1 MAYEKVARA
10 ILREI
15 PVATIGR
22 FVQTFK
28 KADLAANGNNCG
40 NACGNNCV
48 DGIGLVLD
56 RYGHGEFD
64 IKELRQAQRDATGL
78 QDAIRK
84 EATRILKE

>member
-15 PVATIGR
+15 RVATIGR

-40 NACGNNCV
+40 NACGNNCL

-56 RYGHGEFD
+56 RYGHAEFD
-64 IKELRQAQRDATGL
+64 IQELKKAQHDAAAL
-78 QDAIRK
+78 QEAIRK